1 MFCSHYPF
9 SHSVIFSP
17 HYFQSGGAVR
27 CPFLI
32 LKSKKKHTIRS
43 SLIARVLTNRT
54 ILHCDMLCPYT
65 SENLNLFG
73 ECMSEHEL
81 LLAVQPPLLFGQ
93 WNIEVRAV
101 PYSLVVVVW
110 LWSLVSNR
118 HFRIILY
125 ASKNPMSVA
134 IAYEQ
139 LCTLCLHTHPGV
151 ELRSSFSLSLI
162 SSGQPHNANAVI

>member
-1 MFCSHYPF
+1 M
-9 SHSVIFSP
+9 
-17 HYFQSGGAVR
+17 
-27 CPFLI
+27 
-32 LKSKKKHTIRS
+32 
-43 SLIARVLTNRT
+43 
-54 ILHCDMLCPYT
+54 
-65 SENLNLFG
+65 
-73 ECMSEHEL
+73 
-81 LLAVQPPLLFGQ
+81 
-93 WNIEVRAV
+93 

-139 LCTLCLHTHPGV
+139 LCTLCLHTQPGV